1 MKAITSARSNSQ
13 FLLPLALWAAVV
25 AGSLAFAPKAHA
37 AFHLWNISELY
48 TNSSGTLQ
56 FIELSTTASGQNF
69 VGGQQIHISF
79 GGQTQT
85 PFTVPSNLSTSTD
98 TSNKEFLIGTA
109 GIQAAGAPAPDFVM
123 PNGFLFLGGGTISFP
138 TADEADIRRR
148 FDYAKNAGMPLIVAA
163 PHQDVLP
170 KLEKF
175 VKEYDIKLAVH
186 NHGPEDHEFPTPQ
199 SILERIG
206 GMDPRVGLCIDVGH
220 TARTGKDVVQSIREA
235 GARLLDM
242 HIKDLRNFHDR
253 DSQVP
258 VGDGIMPIPGI
269 FRELTRMQYKGGV
282 MLEYEIDEDDPVPG
296 MLRSFAY
303 MRGVLA
309 GMRA

>member
-1 MKAITSARSNSQ
+1 MRTRREFMGGAAALAGALGASGAADTPAPGSFTLGVATYSLRGFNRFVAISILTKKLHERYINI
-13 FLLPLALWAAVV
+13 
-25 AGSLAFAPKAHA
+25 KD
-37 AFHLWNISELY
+37 FHLAMGPDSDVRKGRE
-48 TNSSGTLQ
+48 
-56 FIELSTTASGQNF
+56 
-69 VGGQQIHISF
+69 
-79 GGQTQT
+79 
-85 PFTVPSNLSTSTD
+85 
-98 TSNKEFLIGTA
+98 EFEKA
-109 GIQAAGAPAPDFVM
+109 GLVI
-123 PNGFLFLGGGTISFP
+123 LGGGTISFP
-138 TADEADIRRR
+138 TSDESDIRRR
-148 FDYAKNAGMPLIVAA
+148 FEYAKNAGMPLIVAA

-175 VKEYDIKLAVH
+175 VKEYDIRLAVH

-235 GARLLDM
+235 GPRLLDM

-253 DSQVP
+253 DSQVA
-258 VGDGIMPIPGI
+258 VGDGIMPIPAI
-269 FRELTRMQYKGGV
+269 FRELTRMHYKGGV

-303 MRGVLA
+303 MRGVLS
-309 GMRA
+309 GMRS

>member
-1 MKAITSARSNSQ
+1 MKTRREFMGGAAALAGTLAATGAADTSAPEP
-13 FLLPLALWAAVV
+13 FTLGV
-25 AGSLAFAPKAHA
+25 ATYSLRGFNRTVAISILTKKLHERYINIKD
-37 AFHLWNISELY
+37 FHLAM
-48 TNSSGTLQ
+48 GP
-56 FIELSTTASGQNF
+56 ASDVRKGRE
-69 VGGQQIHISF
+69 
-79 GGQTQT
+79 
-85 PFTVPSNLSTSTD
+85 
-98 TSNKEFLIGTA
+98 EFEKA
-109 GIQAAGAPAPDFVM
+109 GLVI
-123 PNGFLFLGGGTISFP
+123 LGGGTISFP

>member
-1 MKAITSARSNSQ
+1 MGGAAALAGALGASGAADTPAPETFTLGVATYSLRGFNRFVAISILTKRLHERYINI
-13 FLLPLALWAAVV
+13 
-25 AGSLAFAPKAHA
+25 KD
-37 AFHLWNISELY
+37 FHLAMGPAGDVRKGRE
-48 TNSSGTLQ
+48 
-56 FIELSTTASGQNF
+56 
-69 VGGQQIHISF
+69 
-79 GGQTQT
+79 
-85 PFTVPSNLSTSTD
+85 
-98 TSNKEFLIGTA
+98 EFEKA
-109 GIQAAGAPAPDFVM
+109 GLTI
-123 PNGFLFLGGGTISFP
+123 LGGGTISFP
-138 TADEADIRRR
+138 TSDEADIRRR

-235 GARLLDM
+235 GPRLLDM

-253 DSQVP
+253 ESQVA
-258 VGDGIMPIPGI
+258 VGDGIMPIPAI

-309 GMRA
+309 GMRS

>member
-1 MKAITSARSNSQ
+1 MKTRREFMGGAAALAGALGAGTAAETPPRESFTLGVATYSLRGFYRAVAISILTKKLHERYINI
-13 FLLPLALWAAVV
+13 
-25 AGSLAFAPKAHA
+25 KD
-37 AFHLWNISELY
+37 FHLAMGPAAEVRR
-48 TNSSGTLQ
+48 GR
-56 FIELSTTASGQNF
+56 E
-69 VGGQQIHISF
+69 
-79 GGQTQT
+79 
-85 PFTVPSNLSTSTD
+85 
-98 TSNKEFLIGTA
+98 EFEKA
-109 GIQAAGAPAPDFVM
+109 GLVI
-123 PNGFLFLGGGTISFP
+123 LGGGTISFP
-138 TADEADIRRR
+138 TSDEADIRKR

-163 PHQDVLP
+163 PQRDVLA

-199 SILERIG
+199 SVLERIG

-220 TARTGKDVVQSIREA
+220 TARAGKDVVQSIREA
-235 GARLLDM
+235 GPRLLDM
-242 HIKDLRNFHDR
+242 HIKDLRNFQDR

-258 VGDGIMPIPGI
+258 VGDGIMPVPAI
-269 FRELTRMQYKGGV
+269 FRELTHLQYKGGV